1 MTSNIWNF
9 QMFLHTIAATQE
21 VPRHSRLHLR
31 GSTSDL
37 QQEEPRFS
45 LIARDEG
52 SFPCF
57 VQKEIQAFP
66 SHLKRRRSQQER
78 REELQ
83 GRDTIPRVP
92 QMFQSIPEEP
102 VFLHSLTFTPRID
115 SHHGGTWDSPVGK
128 PRGNASRESHRYIE
142 QGDGKV
148 TLLLQLGR
156 KVDVHAAT
164 RDED

>member
-1 MTSNIWNF
+1 MLQLKKFPDIPVS
-9 QMFLHTIAATQE
+9 TQE
-21 VPRHSRLHLR
+21 EARESRPIQRSPVSASKLEKR
-31 GSTSDL
+31 
-37 QQEEPRFS
+37 E
-45 LIARDEG
+45 
-52 SFPCF
+52 FPA
-57 VQKEIQAFP
+57 VA
-66 SHLKRRRSQQER
+66 SHLKRRRSLQER